1 MSEQYPIITQPQPT
15 MYFIGV
21 TTGKSSINKVFP
33 LWMEVLGR
41 PEVVLRGIDHPMH
54 LSLIHISEPTR
65 PY

>member
-1 MSEQYPIITQPQPT
+1 MNPPYPIITQPQPT

-33 LWMEVLGR
+33 LWMDALGR

-54 LSLIHISEPTR
+54 DDPEA
-65 PY
+65 